1 MGPTHGTTG
10 QAYYNIGNTA
20 YHLANDMNANNAN
33 NTNDDGSQSQQQ
45 IQLAIKSYENCLNI
59 RSKILGIL

>member
-20 YHLANDMNANNAN
+20 YHLANDMNAN
-33 NTNDDGSQSQQQ
+33 NDDGSQSQQQ